1 MKVKFSVIPFIP
13 AAIVMTV
20 FKLMSVFGLDESG
33 RFLGMNKMD
42 VNYAVIGITL
52 GLFLLC
58 VLINIF
64 DRKTAPVY
72 PVKKN
77 PIAGILAVMTGAV
90 VMGSSAVTLLNTP
103 ANSEYYI
110 TTLVCAGLSVFA
122 GIAFIVM
129 SKVHFMGKSVISN
142 ISGLFVF
149 PALWGCSELVSE
161 FLKGTKVSIS
171 ATDMTPL
178 FCYIFITLYMF
189 SHSMIVSRIKGRNS
203 VKACFIYGLPAI
215 ALSVS
220 YGVYQIVT
228 SSIESGGTAQII
240 NGLHF
245 LVIALYMLSFIIEM
259 TFNSYTKDEIE
270 IIDGLPDDE
279 NDYES
284 NYVST
289 DGYEDLVF
297 SRKDGATEPNVEP
310 ADDYYKSSNGLDD
323 FVLGYDREDNRE
335 PVAYV
340 ADEKFTQPQETV
352 EKEEEVAPVELPAT
366 DLSNEQ
372 SKEEARMSEID
383 KLLQELESKK

>member
-352 EKEEEVAPVELPAT
+352 EKEEVAPVELPAT

>member
-110 TTLVCAGLSVFA
+110 TTLVCVGLSVFA

-340 ADEKFTQPQETV
+340 ADEKFTQPQETE

>member
-297 SRKDGATEPNVEP
+297 SRKDGAVEPNVEP

-352 EKEEEVAPVELPAT
+352 EKEEVAPVELPAT

>member
-42 VNYAVIGITL
+42 VNYAVIGMTL

-110 TTLVCAGLSVFA
+110 TTLICAGLSVFA

>member
-42 VNYAVIGITL
+42 VNYAVIGMTL

-90 VMGSSAVTLLNTP
+90 VMGSSAVTLINTP

-110 TTLVCAGLSVFA
+110 TTLICAGLSVFA

-297 SRKDGATEPNVEP
+297 SRKDGAVEP

>member
-42 VNYAVIGITL
+42 VNYAVIGMTL

-110 TTLVCAGLSVFA
+110 TTLICAGLSVFA

-340 ADEKFTQPQETV
+340 ADEKFTQPQETE

>member
-42 VNYAVIGITL
+42 VNYAVIGMTL

-142 ISGLFVF
+142 ISGLSGLGPTNDISPFKT
-149 PALWGCSELVSE
+149 
-161 FLKGTKVSIS
+161 LKSCGIS
-171 ATDMTPL
+171 
-178 FCYIFITLYMF
+178 
-189 SHSMIVSRIKGRNS
+189 SM
-203 VKACFIYGLPAI
+203 
-215 ALSVS
+215 
-220 YGVYQIVT
+220 
-228 SSIESGGTAQII
+228 
-240 NGLHF
+240 
-245 LVIALYMLSFIIEM
+245 
-259 TFNSYTKDEIE
+259 
-270 IIDGLPDDE
+270 
-279 NDYES
+279 
-284 NYVST
+284 
-289 DGYEDLVF
+289 
-297 SRKDGATEPNVEP
+297 
-310 ADDYYKSSNGLDD
+310 
-323 FVLGYDREDNRE
+323 
-335 PVAYV
+335 
-340 ADEKFTQPQETV
+340 
-352 EKEEEVAPVELPAT
+352 
-366 DLSNEQ
+366 
-372 SKEEARMSEID
+372 
-383 KLLQELESKK
+383 

>member
-42 VNYAVIGITL
+42 VNYAVIGMTL

-90 VMGSSAVTLLNTP
+90 VMGSSAVTLINTP

-110 TTLVCAGLSVFA
+110 TTLICAGLSVFA

-310 ADDYYKSSNGLDD
+310 AGDYYKSSNGLDD

>member
-42 VNYAVIGITL
+42 VNYAVIGMTL

-297 SRKDGATEPNVEP
+297 SRKDGATEPNVDP

-340 ADEKFTQPQETV
+340 ADEKFTQPQETE

>member
-323 FVLGYDREDNRE
+323 FVLGYDREDDRE

-340 ADEKFTQPQETV
+340 ADEKFTQPQETE